1 MAGRSG
7 KRRKLGLTPRFALL
21 SLAPIVLIGVVL
33 ARTINSDVTQRN
45 LNSARKTAVIVS
57 RVGIQSRLT
66 PPMLAHGLTK
76 QQLATLDRSLGTD
89 IIGHSLSRVKIWNR
103 SHRVVYSDDA
113 KIIGKVFPPAHDLVE
128 ALDGTVSADVSN
140 LQAKENVGDRKA
152 GRLLEV
158 YVPIAFSRST
168 AAAGAF
174 EVYLPYEPIAAAIAH
189 DTHHLYLLLAAG
201 LGLLW
206 LVLFRLVY
214 GASKRLRRHA
224 QDSQHQATHDL
235 LTQLP
240 NRLLFLDRLDQA
252 ILAAGRTGRGVA
264 VVLVNLDRFKEVN
277 DTLGHDCG
285 DLLLCNI
292 GPRLQGHVRASDTV
306 ARLGGDEFALL
317 LTGIDDAAMA
327 MATAETLREAFE
339 QPFHLEELTIE
350 VEVSMGIALHPD
362 HGSEAAAL
370 LQHADI
376 AIHVAKAAHSGIEI
390 YMPEDDR
397 HTRDRLTMVGELRS
411 ALSKGELVLHFQPK
425 IALPIGTIVGVEALL
440 RWQHP
445 QRGLIMPDDFLP
457 VAEHTGLIRPLTSF
471 VLAAALEQCSLWRA
485 SGHPLTVAVNLAAR
499 NLHDLDLPTE
509 IATLLDRFALPPR
522 ALQLEITES
531 AIMTDPVRAMGV
543 ANSLRELGVGLSI
556 DDFGTGY
563 SSLSYL
569 KQFPIREIKID
580 KSFVIDMA
588 SSDADAAIVRSTIGL
603 AHNLGLEVV
612 AEGVETAEVLDKLTA
627 LGCDVVQGYFLCR
640 PIPAATVAAWI
651 DARMALA
658 HAT

>member
-1 MAGRSG
+1 M
-7 KRRKLGLTPRFALL
+7 
-21 SLAPIVLIGVVL
+21 
-33 ARTINSDVTQRN
+33 
-45 LNSARKTAVIVS
+45 
-57 RVGIQSRLT
+57 
-66 PPMLAHGLTK
+66 
-76 QQLATLDRSLGTD
+76 
-89 IIGHSLSRVKIWNR
+89 KIWNR
-103 SHRVVYSDDA
+103 SHRVVYSDDG
-113 KIIGKVFPPAHDLVE
+113 KIIGKRFPPAHDLVE

-158 YVPIAFSRST
+158 YVPIVFSGST

-224 QDSQHQATHDL
+224 QDNRHQATHDS

-264 VVLVNLDRFKEVN
+264 VVLIDLDRFKEVN
-277 DTLGHDCG
+277 DTLGHDSG

-292 GPRLQGHVRASDTV
+292 GPRLQGHVSASDTV

-327 MATAETLREAFE
+327 MATAEKLREAFE
-339 QPFHLEELTIE
+339 QPFHLDALTIE
-350 VEVSMGIALHPD
+350 VEASMGIALHPD
-362 HGSEAAAL
+362 HGSDAAAL

-376 AIHVAKAAHSGIEI
+376 AMYVAKAAHSGIEI

-411 ALSKGELVLHFQPK
+411 ALSKGELVLHYQPK

-445 QRGLIMPDDFLP
+445 QRGLIMPDEFLP

-485 SGHPLTVAVNLAAR
+485 AGHPLTVAVNLSAR

-509 IATLLDRFALPPR
+509 IATLLDRYALPPR

-640 PIPAATVAAWI
+640 PIPATTVAAWI